1 MIRIVTD
8 TDANLPSDIARK
20 FGIELAAIHI
30 IFGDEVLLEEF
41 DIGAADGYRRMAT
54 ARQLP
59 KTSQP
64 SPGEFVEIY
73 ERILASDPGAVILS
87 IHVSGGVSGT
97 ISSAR
102 QASQLLPD
110 ADIHI
115 FDSKSASLGQGL
127 MALEAA
133 RMARDGISIGEISKT
148 LELMRDRMQVVF
160 AVKTL
165 ENLAKGGRIG
175 RASYLMA
182 SMLEIKPLLKITDGV
197 IDAHSRH
204 RTWQR
209 ALSALRS
216 LVVEDVIASLTID
229 RTQRLHLAIAHARN
243 EVEGR
248 QLADDLSEALMP
260 QTCLFG
266 EVGLGLGIHCGPDA
280 LAVCW
285 AVMPEE

>member
-8 TDANLPSDIARK
+8 TDANLPADIAQK
-20 FGIELAAIHI
+20 FGIELAPIHI

-41 DIGAADGYRRMAT
+41 EIGAAEGYQRMA
-54 ARQLP
+54 AAKELP

-64 SPGEFVEIY
+64 SPGEFIDIY
-73 ERILASDPGAVILS
+73 QKILASDPGATILS

-97 ISSAR
+97 VSSAR
-102 QASQLLPD
+102 QAAELLPD
-110 ADIHI
+110 ADIHV
-115 FDSKSASLGQGL
+115 FDTQSASLGQGL

-133 RMARDGISIGEISKT
+133 RMARDGISIGEITKT

-165 ENLAKGGRIG
+165 DNLAKGGRIG
-175 RASYLMA
+175 RASYLLA

-204 RTWQR
+204 RTWSR
-209 ALSALRS
+209 TLSALRN
-216 LVVEDVIASLTID
+216 LVVEDVAASLASD
-229 RTQRLHLAIAHARN
+229 RTQQLHLAVVHAHN

-248 QLADDLSEALMP
+248 QLADELSEALRP
-260 QTCLFG
+260 HRCLFG
-266 EVGLGLGIHCGPDA
+266 EVGLGLGIHSGPDA
-280 LAVCW
+280 LAVGW
-285 AVMPEE
+285 VVMPGK